1 MKSPLP
7 CLLNSISAKPSIGDG
22 DFIDVLPAA
31 LVPVTSTIAVSRA
44 STESV
49 KSTVAVAPSDTVTD
63 LVPDLYPIY
72 EAVTE

>member
-7 CLLNSISAKPSIGDG
+7 CFLNSISAKPSIGEG
-22 DFIDVLPAA
+22 DFIEVLPAA
-31 LVPVTSTIAVSRA
+31 LVPVTNTIEDSRA

-49 KSTVAVAPSDTVTD
+49 KSNVAVAPSETVTD
-63 LVPDLYPIY
+63 KVPDSYPIY